1 MFIVDSKMPK
11 SNISRTIRFTEDI
24 FESLTHIASVENVS
38 FNQLVLQCCK
48 YAINNYCSEK
58 HENEDLG

>member
-38 FNQLVLQCCK
+38 FNQLVLQCCR
-48 YAINNYCSEK
+48 YAINNYCGEK